1 MMTEEDEVGG
11 MRRGTALLLGLSAVL
26 ALLAGSGTA
35 ASSGP
40 PRTKALFFGDSLI
53 SGTGS
58 RPVRPVE
65 VRVAAAALGWEPVV
79 DGSGGTGYTTGGG
92 HGKRYLDRLRN
103 DGFLYT
109 HYDVIVLE
117 GGTNDGRHGD
127 LARLRSKA
135 LQVIDYVHGRQPW
148 ARIVMVGGYAPH
160 GVDLT
165 RYVVADAILR
175 QVAADRHLTYVSQ
188 LHYSGVAE
196 SGFYAPDRYHPSNA
210 GYAVLARDLVAA
222 LKAA

>member
-26 ALLAGSGTA
+26 ALLVGSGSD
-35 ASSGP
+35 ASGGA
-40 PRTKALFFGDSLI
+40 RTKALFFGDSLI
-53 SGTGS
+53 SGTG
-58 RPVRPVE
+58 
-65 VRVAAAALGWEPVV
+65 
-79 DGSGGTGYTTGGG
+79 YTTGGK

-109 HYDVIVLE
+109 PYDVIVLE
-117 GGTNDGRHGD
+117 GGTNDGRYGD
-127 LARLRSKA
+127 LARLKSKA

-165 RYVVADAILR
+165 RYVEADVILQ
-175 QVAADRHLTYVSQ
+175 QVAAERHLTYVSQ

-196 SGFYAPDRYHPSNA
+196 ASFYASDHYHPSNA
-210 GYAVLARDLVAA
+210 GYAVLARDLAAA

>member
-26 ALLAGSGTA
+26 ALLVGSGSD
-35 ASSGP
+35 ASGGA
-40 PRTKALFFGDSLI
+40 RTKALFFGDSLI

-58 RPVRPVE
+58 RPARPLE
-65 VRVAAAALGWEPVV
+65 ARAAAAALGWEAVV
-79 DGSGGTGYTTGGG
+79 DGRGGTGYTTGGK
-92 HGKRYLDRLRN
+92 HGKRYLDRLRS

-109 HYDVIVLE
+109 PYDVIVLE
-117 GGTNDGRHGD
+117 GGTNDGRYGD
-127 LARLRSKA
+127 LARLKSKA

-165 RYVVADAILR
+165 RYVEADAILR
-175 QVAADRHLTYVSQ
+175 QVSAERHLTYVSQ
-188 LHYSGVAE
+188 LRYSGVAE
-196 SGFYAPDRYHPSNA
+196 SGFYARDRYHPSNA
-210 GYAVLARDLVAA
+210 GYAVLARDLAA
-222 LKAA
+222 AIKAA